1 MTHDPPAQRASAPH
15 GDRRTVGVEEELLV
29 VGFTGRPVPLA
40 PAMLAHP
47 AAQGVLSRELK
58 QEQVEIASEPQTDM
72 TALAEDLTARRAIAA
87 EVAGDVG
94 ALVAAVATIPQDL
107 EPTTMPDPRFAH
119 IAAEFGLLERQQLTC
134 GAHVHV
140 AVRSPEE
147 GIGVLDGIRGWLP
160 LLMAISANSPFW
172 RGQDTA
178 HASTRSLVLGQL
190 PTSGPAPLW
199 GSLAAY
205 EAVSDQVITTGA
217 ALDRAML
224 YYDARLSAR
233 YPTVEIRVAD
243 VGAHVRDDVTLATLC
258 RALVDTEAARWQ
270 AGGPP
275 PPIPTIVLR
284 GAAWRAA
291 RHGTSGKLLDGTGTR
306 LVPAWEAV
314 DGLVAHVEEALARNG
329 DLEAVRTALAL
340 ARLRGTGAD
349 LQREAFAR
357 SGDLDTV
364 VLDAVAR
371 TSPQPNGPTPNGPT
385 TPTTVTCVSSPVA
398 HP

>member
-1 MTHDPPAQRASAPH
+1 MTHEPPAQRASTTQ
-15 GDRRTVGVEEELLV
+15 DVRRTVGVEEELLV
-29 VGFTGRPVPLA
+29 VGPTGRPAPLA

-58 QEQVEIASEPQTDM
+58 QEQVEIASAPQTDM
-72 TALAEDLTARRAIAA
+72 AALAEDLTARRAIAA
-87 EVAGDVG
+87 EVAGDLG
-94 ALVAAVATIPQDL
+94 ALVAAVATIPQAL
-107 EPTTMPDPRFAH
+107 EPTTTPDPRFAH

-134 GAHVHV
+134 GTHVHV

-160 LLMAISANSPFW
+160 LLTALSANSPFW
-172 RGQDTA
+172 RGEDTA

-190 PTSGPAPLW
+190 PTCGPAPLW
-199 GSLAAY
+199 GNLDAY
-205 EAVSDQVITTGA
+205 RAVSDQVILTGA

-243 VGAHVRDDVTLATLC
+243 VGAHVRDDVTLAALC
-258 RALVDTEAARWQ
+258 RALVETAAARWQ
-270 AGGPP
+270 AGEPP
-275 PPIPTIVLR
+275 PPIPAIVLR

-291 RHGTSGKLLDGTGTR
+291 RHGTSGTLLDGSGTR
-306 LVPAWEAV
+306 LLPAWDAV

-329 DLEAVRTALAL
+329 DLDDVRTALAL
-340 ARLRGTGAD
+340 TRLNGTGAD
-349 LQREAFAR
+349 LQRAAFTR
-357 SGDLDTV
+357 CGDLDAV

-371 TSPQPNGPTPNGPT
+371 TSPSPVEPADPAAW
-385 TPTTVTCVSSPVA
+385 TCLRSPVA